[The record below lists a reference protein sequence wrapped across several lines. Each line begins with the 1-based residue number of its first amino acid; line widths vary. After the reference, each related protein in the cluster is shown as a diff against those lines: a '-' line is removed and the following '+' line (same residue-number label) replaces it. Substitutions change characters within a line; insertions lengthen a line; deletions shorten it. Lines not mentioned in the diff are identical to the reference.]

1 VLLCLI
7 PLAVHKSAMSLAA
20 LVVTTAVCSLP
31 FYFAGTVLSGVIT
44 KQNLPMGKMYASD
57 LLGASLGC
65 LFVLFGLE
73 KIDAPSLLI
82 FSACFAAL
90 GGLCF
95 AWHAGPRKYFR
106 LSLLIFL
113 ALGVVGWMNWGSRN
127 GIRPVIV
134 KGRGI
139 DFENNYFIERWNS
152 FSRVAICYP
161 GEAAPQYWGPSPVA
175 PQRAVMQRWMN
186 IDGEAGT
193 VMCQFH
199 DESDIAH
206 LRYDL
211 TNIGYNLGRKGKA
224 CVIGVGGGRDMH
236 SAILFGYDQ
245 VTGVELN
252 PIFVNV
258 LKNECRDFTRIAD
271 RPGVTLVADEAR
283 SYLSRNPEKYAV
295 IQMSLIDTW
304 ASTGAG
310 AFTLSENCLYTSE
323 AWHIFLDRL
332 DDNGVF
338 TVSRWQN
345 PVYNETGRVLSL
357 AVTALLSQGVE
368 DPSRHIALFGT
379 GCLATLLVSKQ
390 PFSQEEL
397 DKLAKTCEELKYDI
411 HFLPGSPAKD
421 PLLQQIVSAKN
432 RKELETAAAGAEL
445 NYLPPTDESPYF
457 FNMLKLRRLPAALA
471 RSPGV
476 VHGNM
481 IATIT
486 LVSLIAILSIF
497 AFATIVVPLWL
508 RSREEKLDV
517 ERTQWSGLLYFSLI
531 GAGFMLTE
539 IALVQRLSV
548 VLSHPI
554 YALGVLLF
562 TLIASTGLGSL
573 LSDKLPLTRKPWIYI
588 YPLLTACSILGLRF
602 LLSAIFAP
610 LEVSPLSV
618 RIAVSIAVLFPIGVL
633 MGLFFPTGMKL
644 AKEISASQTP
654 WYWAVNGIFGV
665 LCSAL
670 AVFIS
675 IYLGIST
682 NFYLAALC
690 YAAVLVAQ
698 LGFQS
703 RRKEI
708 IVQP

>member
-1 VLLCLI
+1 
-7 PLAVHKSAMSLAA
+7 
-20 LVVTTAVCSLP
+20 
-31 FYFAGTVLSGVIT
+31 
-44 KQNLPMGKMYASD
+44 
-57 LLGASLGC
+57 
-65 LFVLFGLE
+65 
-73 KIDAPSLLI
+73 
-82 FSACFAAL
+82 
-90 GGLCF
+90 
-95 AWHAGPRKYFR
+95 
-106 LSLLIFL
+106 
-113 ALGVVGWMNWGSRN
+113 
-127 GIRPVIV
+127 
-134 KGRGI
+134 
-139 DFENNYFIERWNS
+139 
-152 FSRVAICYP
+152 
-161 GEAAPQYWGPSPVA
+161 
-175 PQRAVMQRWMN
+175 
-186 IDGEAGT
+186 
-193 VMCQFH
+193 
-199 DESDIAH
+199 
-206 LRYDL
+206 
-211 TNIGYNLGRKGKA
+211 
-224 CVIGVGGGRDMH
+224 
-236 SAILFGYDQ
+236 
-245 VTGVELN
+245 
-252 PIFVNV
+252 
-258 LKNECRDFTRIAD
+258 
-271 RPGVTLVADEAR
+271 
-283 SYLSRNPEKYAV
+283 
-295 IQMSLIDTW
+295 
-304 ASTGAG
+304 
-310 AFTLSENCLYTSE
+310 
-323 AWHIFLDRL
+323 
-332 DDNGVF
+332 
-338 TVSRWQN
+338 
-345 PVYNETGRVLSL
+345 
-357 AVTALLSQGVE
+357 
-368 DPSRHIALFGT
+368 
-379 GCLATLLVSKQ
+379 
-390 PFSQEEL
+390 
-397 DKLAKTCEELKYDI
+397 LKYDI